1 VSRYLIDEKKRTA
14 FSGDAFLDLGL
25 KF

>member
-1 VSRYLIDEKKRTA
+1 VSRYLIDKKKRTA
-14 FSGDAFLDLGL
+14 FSGGAFLDLGL

>member
-1 VSRYLIDEKKRTA
+1 VSRYLIDKKKRIA